1 MPRADDPM
9 APASDTASVRSSNSP
24 VSVAIL
30 AAFAC
35 VPLVV
40 AAGFLTDRPPEGAT
54 ATAAV
59 PGDISVLALRGELDA
74 AAADKRPNP
83 PMRAGY

>member
-1 MPRADDPM
+1 MPRADDPT
-9 APASDTASVRSSNSP
+9 APVSGAASPRSSNSP

-30 AAFAC
+30 AAVAC
-35 VPLVV
+35 LPLVI
-40 AAGFLTDRPPEGAT
+40 AAGFLTDRAPEGAT
-54 ATAAV
+54 AAVAV

-74 AAADKRPNP
+74 AADKRPNP